1 LASNETGFLVERKIG
16 GGDWTALPTLGAA
29 QTGVGKVVNYVDNLV
44 TPIAYGPYQYRV
56 SAISGTAAPFKASSP
71 SVLSAPLE
79 FSLPTA
85 PTNIIA
91 TPGTVG
97 TVNVSWSDNA
107 LNETGFT
114 LQRATNSTFTAGLVS
129 TKIVGANSLG
139 TFNYLVTNLKSK
151 TNYYFRAQATN
162 AVGGSSFSIL
172 TGSVKAP

>member
-1 LASNETGFLVERKIG
+1 LVERKIG

-97 TVNVSWSDNA
+97 TVNVSWSDNS

-129 TKIVGANSLG
+129 TKIGGANSLG

-162 AVGGSSFSIL
+162 AVGGSSFSTL